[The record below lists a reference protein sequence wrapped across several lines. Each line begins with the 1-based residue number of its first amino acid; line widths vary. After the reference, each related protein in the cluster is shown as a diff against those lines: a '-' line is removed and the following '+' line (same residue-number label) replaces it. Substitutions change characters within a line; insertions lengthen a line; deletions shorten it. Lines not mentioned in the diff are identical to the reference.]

1 MKGREL
7 IERLREEVV
16 VGDGAMGTMLQAR
29 GVPWNANFD
38 LLNLTHPDLVAS
50 IHRDYAAAGAQVVET
65 NTFGANRNKLGR
77 VGEAGKVREA
87 NLAGAR
93 IARASVPDGVS
104 VAGAMGPFGRA
115 DVEAGE
121 VSEADRFGAFREQGE
136 ALLEGGVDLLILETF
151 ADLEELQTALRAVKS
166 VAADVPVICQLA
178 FADRLRTMGGADA
191 MEALAGLERLGAD
204 VIGGNCG
211 SGPASLLRV
220 IERAGTTTGGLLSAF
235 PNTSFP
241 EYVDGRYMYVAEPA
255 YLVGSAE
262 RLAAAGANL
271 IGGCCG
277 TTPGHIRLIA
287 ERLGRRRP
295 AQRVLVPYVPPRRR
309 RASAKA
315 APPPVADFLDRAGK
329 GPLTIVELKP
339 PRGTGYEPV
348 LKWARRIAEAGA
360 DTFSL
365 VENSLAVVR
374 MSPFALGHIVQEETG
389 TPVIIH
395 CTCRDRNLMGQQ
407 SELLGAHALGI
418 RILLALTGDPAS
430 MGDEMGSSS
439 VYDTNSLGLIEL
451 IAAMNRGVNR
461 AGNPVQ
467 GATSFVIGG
476 AFNPNASRLEPQV
489 RRLEK
494 KVAKGARFAMTQPV
508 FDGAVLGEMY
518 AKTAHLGIPIF
529 AGIMPLV
536 SGRNAEFLHN
546 EVPGIRMTDG
556 VRRRMAEAGDR
567 GAEEGLAVA
576 AELIDGARDVAPG
589 FYIMPQ
595 LGKYEMALEL
605 VRRVKEKVRGL

>member
-1 MKGREL
+1 M
-7 IERLREEVV
+7 
-16 VGDGAMGTMLQAR
+16 
-29 GVPWNANFD
+29 
-38 LLNLTHPDLVAS
+38 
-50 IHRDYAAAGAQVVET
+50 
-65 NTFGANRNKLGR
+65 
-77 VGEAGKVREA
+77 
-87 NLAGAR
+87 
-93 IARASVPDGVS
+93 
-104 VAGAMGPFGRA
+104 
-115 DVEAGE
+115 
-121 VSEADRFGAFREQGE
+121 
-136 ALLEGGVDLLILETF
+136 
-151 ADLEELQTALRAVKS
+151 
-166 VAADVPVICQLA
+166 ICQLA
-178 FADRLRTMGGADA
+178 FADRLRTMGGAGA
-191 MEALAGLERLGAD
+191 VEALVELERLGAD

-211 SGPASLLRV
+211 SGPAGLLRV
-220 IERAGTTTGGLLSAF
+220 IERAGAATEGLLSAF
-235 PNTSFP
+235 PNASFP

-255 YLVGSAE
+255 YLVESAE
-262 RLAAAGANL
+262 RLVGAGANL

-277 TTPGHIRLIA
+277 TTPGHIRLIV

-295 AQRVLVPYVPPRRR
+295 ARRVLVPYVPPRRKR
-309 RASAKA
+309 RVERAAS
-315 APPPVADFLDRAGK
+315 PPAADFLGRVGK
-329 GPLTIVELKP
+329 GPLTVVELKP
-339 PRGTGYEPV
+339 PRGTGYEPI
-348 LKWARRIAEAGA
+348 LRWARRIAEAGTDA
-360 DTFSL
+360 FSL

-418 RILLALTGDPAS
+418 RAILALTGDPAS

-451 IAAMNRGVNR
+451 VAAMNRGVNR
-461 AGNPVQ
+461 AGNPTQ

-494 KVAKGARFAMTQPV
+494 KVAKGAQFAMTQPV
-508 FDGAVLGEMY
+508 FDGAILREMY
-518 AKTAHLGIPIF
+518 AKTAHIEAPIF
-529 AGIMPLV
+529 AGVMPLV

-546 EVPGIRMTDG
+546 EVPGIRIPDG

-576 AELIDGARDVAPG
+576 AELIDGARDFAPG

-605 VRRVKEKVRGL
+605 VRHVKAVAKR